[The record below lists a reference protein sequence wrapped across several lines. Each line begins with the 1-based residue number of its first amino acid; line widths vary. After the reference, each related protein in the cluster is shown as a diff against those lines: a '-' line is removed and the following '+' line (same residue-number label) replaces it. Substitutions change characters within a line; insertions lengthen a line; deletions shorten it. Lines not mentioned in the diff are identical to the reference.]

1 MIVLT
6 TLMTLIQIFPC
17 HQRFPSAGIFY
28 TCLPPNETSTTVAL
42 NFHSMPL
49 FMVSLGLLRGWSV
62 KFVFFLSSSSRVAL
76 LGCHVLDDILGWF
89 TSMNFQESSQ
99 YTSPNVSHF
108 FRSEPAQHADFRLSH
123 HLSHCRL
130 HYQPDGPGRTC
141 RGTQFLLDPTSLV
154 ASPFFLLLH
163 CLLMPSGNFTLLW
176 KSLS

>member
-6 TLMTLIQIFPC
+6 TLIQIFPC

-42 NFHSMPL
+42 NFHSIPV

-62 KFVFFLSSSSRVAL
+62 KFVNVWSLSSLVAL
-76 LGCHVLDDILGWF
+76 LGCHVLDDILGWTIYIHEF
-89 TSMNFQESSQ
+89 PGIIPVYLSKCQ
-99 YTSPNVSHF
+99 PCR
-108 FRSEPAQHADFRLSH
+108 RSEPAQHADFRLSH

-130 HYQPDGPGRTC
+130 HYQPDGPGRSTC

-154 ASPFFLLLH
+154 ASPFFFAGSLFA
-163 CLLMPSGNFTLLW
+163 NALW
-176 KSLS
+176 

>member
-62 KFVFFLSSSSRVAL
+62 KFVNFLVVKFACGPSWL
-76 LGCHVLDDILGWF
+76 PCIGWHIGMIYIHEF
-89 TSMNFQESSQ
+89 PGIIPVYLSKCQPFFQEWTCPTRWFSTIPPSQ
-99 YTSPNVSHF
+99 PL
-108 FRSEPAQHADFRLSH
+108 Q
-123 HLSHCRL
+123 
-130 HYQPDGPGRTC
+130 
-141 RGTQFLLDPTSLV
+141 TSLPARWARAHLQGNPIFAGPNISGSV
-154 ASPFFLLLH
+154 PVFFAGSLFA
-163 CLLMPSGNFTLLW
+163 NALW
-176 KSLS
+176 